1 MSDFINLKFG
11 EPQEFTPKYADHRQT
26 SIGERIMFKMPDGMV
41 LSLPWALHTRALEL
55 GIIREDGFDKKTG
68 GPAFKP
74 TGLPLIVVQR
84 SKTEYELMTAHGAPP
99 QTGYAKSQAQAPQA
113 QHAAPSRP
121 TLHQGGPGMPNVAP
135 NYGMGAE
142 EGNPFAYGQG
152 EALDAWSEMAARYA
166 KCASLAA
173 DTWGTQ
179 YDPQALVSATAT
191 LFIESCKRNL
201 PVVEG
206 VAA

>member
-1 MSDFINLKFG
+1 VSDFINLKFG

-99 QTGYAKSQAQAPQA
+99 QTGYAKAQAPQS
-113 QHAAPSRP
+113 APTQTMTRP
-121 TLHQGGPGMPNVAP
+121 HLHQGGPGMPNVAP
-135 NYGMGAE
+135 NYGMAAE
-142 EGNPFAYGQG
+142 EGNPFAYSEG
-152 EALDAWSEMAARYA
+152 EALDVWGEMRARYA
-166 KCASLAA
+166 KCAAIAA
-173 DTWGTQ
+173 DVWGTQ
-179 YDPQALVSATAT
+179 DKVAVVAAAAT
-191 LFIESCKRNL
+191 LFIEANKRGL
-201 PVVEG
+201 PVPQD
-206 VAA
+206 AAA